1 MMTSQ
6 ELRMGRRS
14 VLGGQTEIA
23 ETCLVSIHLRM
34 TQTQPGWEL
43 YRSFLAVIR
52 EGSLSAAARRL
63 NLTQPTIGRHIEALE
78 QALGVALF
86 TRSPHGLAPN
96 SAALELVPHA
106 EAMAAAAEALIRTAS
121 GEAEAVRGTVRVT
134 VGELVGVEIL
144 PGILTS
150 FHECHPGIAIELALT
165 NRNEDLLRHE
175 ADIAVRMARPTQ
187 SALVA
192 RRIGTVEIGLYAHR
206 RYIAAH
212 GMPTGIAD
220 AAAHTVI
227 GVDRDL
233 TFLRRVVDLGI
244 PLERET
250 FSLRTDND
258 LAQLAALRAG
268 YGIGGCQTRIAARE
282 PDLVRVADDV
292 IFRLELWVVTHEDL
306 RGTRRV
312 RLLFDYLVTALQDY
326 VAER

>member
-1 MMTSQ
+1 M
-6 ELRMGRRS
+6 
-14 VLGGQTEIA
+14 A
-23 ETCLVSIHLRM
+23 
-34 TQTQPGWEL
+34 QTQPGWEL
-43 YRSFLAVIR
+43 YRSFLAVTR

-63 NLTQPTIGRHIEALE
+63 ALTQPTIGRHVEALE
-78 QALGVALF
+78 RALGVALF
-86 TRSPHGLAPN
+86 TRSPQGLVPTA
-96 SAALELVPHA
+96 AALDLVPHA
-106 EAMAAAAEALIRTAS
+106 DAMAAAAEALIRTAS

-144 PGILTS
+144 PGILTA
-150 FHECHPGIAIELALT
+150 FHERHPDIEIELALT

-206 RYIAAH
+206 RYVAAY
-212 GMPTGIAD
+212 GVPAGIAD
-220 AAAHTVI
+220 AATHTVI

-233 TFLRRVVDLGI
+233 SLLRRFGDLGI
-244 PLERET
+244 PLQREL

-282 PDLVRVADDV
+282 PDLVRVLDDI

-312 RLLFDYLVTALQDY
+312 RLLFDYLVTALRDY